1 MKQIRAMARRLSPI
15 QLLVLGFVLLSLV
28 GALLLTLPVAN
39 SNGRSQ
45 PFLDALFMSVS
56 AVSTTGLAVVHVGG
70 AYTLFGQL
78 VVLALVQIGGLGYM
92 TLILFVIYIAGGT
105 ISYQSGHLMTESMAM
120 PSRGEMRAFVRR
132 IIKVT
137 LLFEGVGALAL
148 TLYWMPAYGWL
159 EAAYLGLFHAISAFC
174 TAGIMLFADGFVA
187 YQSDWLFNG
196 LVNVIAFAGGVGFFV
211 LSDGYNA
218 LRRLLRRQAVY
229 RLTTHSKLALLTST
243 GLVVG
248 GTAVLFWLNYTLAV
262 PWPTH
267 FLTASFQALSASSTT
282 GFNTVDLAQWRQTSL
297 LILIVLMFIG
307 APAGGTGGGIKSTTF
322 GVILLILW
330 AVLRHNRDVNA
341 FGRRIPRDTLVKGVA
356 VAMTAVIWLA
366 ISSIL
371 LTLTEPA
378 AQFLDILFESA
389 SALGTVGLSTG
400 LTPDLSSGGKVVV
413 ILTMLVG
420 RVGPLGVMFSLFG
433 RPSTA
438 AYRYPQEEV
447 FVG

>member
-1 MKQIRAMARRLSPI
+1 MMSMRSLARRFSPI
-15 QLLVLGFVLLSLV
+15 QLLVIGFVLLSLV
-28 GALLLTLPVAN
+28 GALLLMLPMAN
-39 SNGRSQ
+39 SNGFSQ

-70 AYTLFGQL
+70 AYTLFGQ
-78 VVLALVQIGGLGYM
+78 VVILALVQIGGLGYM
-92 TLILFVIYIAGGT
+92 TLILFVIYMAGGN
-105 ISYQSGHLMTESMAM
+105 ISYQGGHLMTESMVV

-137 LLFEGVGALAL
+137 LLVEGVGALAL
-148 TLYWMPAYGWL
+148 ALYWLPSYGWL

-187 YQSDWLFNG
+187 FQSDWLFNA
-196 LVNVIAFAGGVGFFV
+196 LVNGIAIAGAVGFFV
-211 LSDGYNA
+211 LSDVVNA
-218 LRRLLRRQAVY
+218 GRRLLRHYAVH
-229 RLTTHSKLALLTST
+229 RLTTHSKLALLVST

-248 GTAVLFWLNYTLAV
+248 GTAVLFWLNYT
-262 PWPTH
+262 PTISWPTQ
-267 FLTASFQALSASSTT
+267 FLTASFQVLAASSTT
-282 GFNTVDLAQWRQTSL
+282 GFNTVDLASWRQTSL

-330 AVLRHNRDVNA
+330 SVLRHNRDVNA

-356 VAMTAVIWLA
+356 VAMTAVIWLTLSC
-366 ISSIL
+366 II
-371 LTLTEPA
+371 LTLTEPTA
-378 AQFLDILFESA
+378 LFLDILFEAA

-400 LTPDLSSGGKVVV
+400 LTPELSSGGKVVV

-433 RPSTA
+433 RPSTT

>member
-1 MKQIRAMARRLSPI
+1 MKQIRSMARRLSPI

-28 GALLLTLPVAN
+28 GALLLMLPVAN

-45 PFLDALFMSVS
+45 PFLDAFFMSVS
-56 AVSTTGLAVVHVGG
+56 AVSTTGLGVVSVGS
-70 AYTLFGQL
+70 AYTLFGQAVIL
-78 VVLALVQIGGLGYM
+78 ILVQIGGLGYM
-92 TLILFVIYIAGGT
+92 TLILFIIYMAGGA
-105 ISYQSGHLMTESMAM
+105 ISYQSGHLMTESMAV

-137 LLFEGVGALAL
+137 LLVEGLGALAL
-148 TLYWMPAYGWL
+148 ALYWLPAHGWL
-159 EAAYLGLFHAISAFC
+159 AAAYLGLFHSISAFC

-196 LVNVIAFAGGVGFFV
+196 LINGIAIAGAVGFFV

-218 LRRLLRRQAVY
+218 WRRLLRHQAVH
-229 RLTTHSKLALLTST
+229 RLTTHSKLALLTSA

-248 GTAVLFWLNYTLAV
+248 GTAVLFWLNDLSAM
-262 PWPTH
+262 PWPTQ
-267 FLTASFQALSASSTT
+267 FLTASFQVLAASSTT

-330 AVLRHNRDVNA
+330 SVLRQNRDVNA

-356 VAMTAVIWLA
+356 VAMAAVFWLVIA
-366 ISSIL
+366 TIL

-378 AQFLDILFESA
+378 APLLDILFEAA

-400 LTPDLSSGGKVVV
+400 LTPHLSGGGKIIV
-413 ILTMLVG
+413 ILTMLIG

-447 FVG
+447 YVG